1 MSMLK
6 IMQRKLQTTSLIAYN
21 SVRMINSMLIY
32 YVLFFVAS
40 YTYIDLDVK
49 FYLRTL
55 FDILSERAND

>member
-1 MSMLK
+1 MCMLK
-6 IMQRKLQTTSLIAYN
+6 IMQRKLKTTYLISYN

-40 YTYIDLDVK
+40 YTYIDLEIN
-49 FYLRTL
+49 FYLLTL

>member
-1 MSMLK
+1 
-6 IMQRKLQTTSLIAYN
+6 
-21 SVRMINSMLIY
+21 MINSMLIY